1 MGENE
6 LNTVFYEALELLT
19 RDEIKKQKKR
29 VLMEQNMN
37 LRGVIEHWVNINDE
51 RF

>member
-6 LNTVFYEALELLT
+6 LNTVFYEALELLR

-29 VLMEQNMN
+29 ALMEQNMN
-37 LRGVIEHWVNINDE
+37 LKGIIQHWININDE